1 MKGRDLR
8 AEARIPVKEKG
19 ALSAGSLGIED
30 SWFPCMVQDMSDN
43 GMLVLSGQ
51 ELAVGQVLDFRCE
64 LFPQKT
70 LKCKIEI
77 KHVSA
82 TGCGAKIIEIDGRG
96 AALCQLYL
104 QEQYSLKLHR

>member
-19 ALSAGSLGIED
+19 SLSAGSLGTED
-30 SWFPCMVQDMSDN
+30 AWFPCMVQEMSDN
-43 GMLVLSGQ
+43 GLLILSGKD
-51 ELAVGQVLDFRCE
+51 LSVGQVLDFKCE

-70 LKCKIEI
+70 LTCKVEI

-82 TGCGAKIIEIDGRG
+82 TGAGAKIIEIDNRG